1 MKVSAGIL
9 VYSDEKVFLVHP
21 GGPFY
26 RNKKCWFI
34 PKGEVQKGDEN
45 DWQAAAREWQEET
58 GDNIRSDDY
67 IDLGFVKRSG
77 KSNHIFAIEQ
87 DAEWKSSNT
96 FEMQFKSG
104 QVRNFPET
112 DDGGW
117 FTLDEAEQVLPKNQ
131 KGFIERIREYLSLKQ
146 NGPT

>member
-1 MKVSAGIL
+1 M
-9 VYSDEKVFLVHP
+9 HP

-96 FEMQFKSG
+96 FNMRFKSG
-104 QVRNFPET
+104 DVKNFPEA
-112 DDGGW
+112 DDGKW
-117 FTLDEAEQVLPKNQ
+117 FTFEDAEKVLPKNQ
-131 KGFIERIREYLSLKQ
+131 IEFINRLREYLENKKI
-146 NGPT
+146 NADIT